1 MEGGSV
7 RRQKTSKGTD
17 SGQDPHQA
25 KLVLFDVACE
35 CEELGVV
42 VELGGSDGS
51 CQVRDG
57 LERFGALSG
66 SGAERVA
73 TIYIDDAGFR
83 PGRVINRV
91 QERAIMRHLPY
102 SEIAA

>member
-17 SGQDPHQA
+17 SGEDTHQA
-25 KLVLFDVACE
+25 ELVLFGVARE

-66 SGAERVA
+66 SGAKRVA

-91 QERAIMRHLPY
+91 QERAIMRHLPN

>member
-17 SGQDPHQA
+17 SGEDTHQA
-25 KLVLFDVACE
+25 ELVLFGVARE

-42 VELGGSDGS
+42 VELGGGDGS
-51 CQVRDG
+51 RQIRYR
-57 LERFGALSG
+57 LERFRALSG
-66 SGAERVA
+66 SGAKRVA
-73 TIYIDDAGFR
+73 TIYVDDARFR
-83 PGRVINRV
+83 PGRVINTV
-91 QERAIMRHLPY
+91 SKRAMMWHLPY